1 MAARPLRLAF
11 LGCGFITGVHSRH
24 LKALRNE
31 IVCSYASRERAKADA
46 FCRQWRGAAA
56 YASYEAAIDD
66 PATDAVLIAVPPQFH
81 LELTLRALAAGKHV
95 LVEKPA
101 FPCTPDYEAAIA
113 ARDRARR
120 VVVVGENDHYKP
132 QAVRLRRLLADG
144 AIGDLVFGYFTTIAR
159 RLKTAD
165 DWRND
170 ETMAGGDAFFEE
182 GIHWLHL
189 AGSLGPRITS
199 IEGFRPSVSRD
210 GPDRRAKSMLVS
222 FRYDNGGVGSLY
234 YSREIPSL
242 LKGMR
247 LSALYGRDG
256 VMTFE
261 SNGLFIL
268 ARGKGFP
275 RFMLPG
281 FYDFR
286 GYRAMYRD
294 FLRAIREGEAP
305 EMSLERA
312 LDDQRL
318 MDQVYA
324 SLREP
329 PDFGL
334 QAPGRAV
341 AKPEA

>member
-1 MAARPLRLAF
+1 MSGTPLRLAF
-11 LGCGFITGVHSRH
+11 LGCGFITQVHSRH
-24 LKALRNE
+24 LKALRSD
-31 IVCSYASRERAKADA
+31 IVCSYASRDKARANA
-46 FCRQWRGAAA
+46 FCSQWKGETA
-56 YASYEAAIDD
+56 YESYEAAIED
-66 PATDAVLIAVPPQFH
+66 PRIDAVLVAVPPRFH
-81 LELTLRALAAGKHV
+81 LDLTLRALAAGKHV

-101 FPCTPDYEAAIA
+101 FPCLVDFEAAIA
-113 ARDRARR
+113 ARDKAHR

-132 QAVRLRRLLADG
+132 QAVKLRKLLADG
-144 AIGDLVFGYFTTIAR
+144 IIGDVVFGYFTSIAK
-159 RLKTAD
+159 RLKTAG

-189 AGSLGPRITS
+189 ASSLGPRITS

-242 LKGMR
+242 LRGMR
-247 LSALYGRDG
+247 LSAIYGREG

-268 ARGKGFP
+268 VRGKGLP
-275 RFMLPG
+275 RFILPG

-286 GYRAMYRD
+286 GYRGMYRD
-294 FLRAIREGEAP
+294 FLRAIREGSAP

-312 LDDQRL
+312 MDDQRL
-318 MDQVYA
+318 MEQVYR
-324 SLREP
+324 SL
-329 PDFGL
+329 
-334 QAPGRAV
+334 
-341 AKPEA
+341 K